1 MGRPCYHQV
10 SEARYNRSVVIGSTI
25 SHYKVLET
33 LGQGAMDEVYKAED
47 LDLKAR
53 SH

>member
-1 MGRPCYHQV
+1 MVGR
-10 SEARYNRSVVIGSTI
+10 TI